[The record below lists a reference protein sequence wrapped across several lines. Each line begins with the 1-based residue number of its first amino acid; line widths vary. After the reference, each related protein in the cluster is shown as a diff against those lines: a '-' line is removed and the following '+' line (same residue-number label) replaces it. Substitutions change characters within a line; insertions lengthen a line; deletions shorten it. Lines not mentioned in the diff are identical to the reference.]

1 MRILLALLL
10 AVGLGAASPRTPD
23 DSDPVALITAI
34 YKTYAE
40 DKDKDNPGLPHVY
53 SKRLQALVDKDEKE
67 TPEGMVGRIDW
78 DVFVDGQNWKLSGL
92 KIALVSKS
100 ATHAQV
106 RATFK
111 NFDHPSNM
119 LFDLALEDGHW
130 RVDDVEKTLK
140 PRWTMSKIL
149 MSAPDAFPDAKPE
162 AQYATASEGVSGPS
176 SHRRFGR
183 AFRSDRQ
190 TPRTKSPARR
200 PSSALA
206 SSSRDC
212 CAVGLSPCRPPIAV

>member
-23 DSDPVALITAI
+23 DSDPVSLITAI

-149 MSAPDAFPDAKPE
+149 MDAPDAFPDAKPE
-162 AQYATASEGVSGPS
+162 AQ
-176 SHRRFGR
+176 
-183 AFRSDRQ
+183 
-190 TPRTKSPARR
+190 
-200 PSSALA
+200 
-206 SSSRDC
+206 
-212 CAVGLSPCRPPIAV
+212 